1 MDCSITG
8 SSVRGD
14 SPGSGLPCPPPGD
27 RPNPRIKPW
36 SPTLQADCLLSEPL
50 GRPKG
55 NFLTQEL
62 NQGLLHCKQILYQLS
77 WAVLWLIVPEKEA
90 ICLYWR
96 MILSGNW
103 TARSKGGDA
112 HLENT
117 VVPLSS
123 GWLFPGTPRIPKSND
138 VQVPLYK
145 MVKYS
150 YLSLSRGF
158 TSMVSSNYGSPS
170 IHNGL
175 KNWVK
180 LAFYFGVGN
189 GNPLQYSCLEN
200 AKEGGVWWA
209 AVHGIAE
216 SRTRLS
222 DFTFTFMHWRRKWGP
237 TPVFLLGE
245 SQGQGSLVGCHLWG
259 RTESDTTEAT

>member
-1 MDCSITG
+1 M
-8 SSVRGD
+8 
-14 SPGSGLPCPPPGD
+14 
-27 RPNPRIKPW
+27 
-36 SPTLQADCLLSEPL
+36 
-50 GRPKG
+50 
-55 NFLTQEL
+55 
-62 NQGLLHCKQILYQLS
+62 
-77 WAVLWLIVPEKEA
+77 
-90 ICLYWR
+90 CLYWR

-103 TARSKGGDA
+103 TVRSKGGGA

-123 GWLFPGTPRIPKSND
+123 GWLFPGTPWIPKSNH

-150 YLSLSRGF
+150 YLSLFRGF

-180 LAFYFGVGN
+180 LAFYFRVGN
-189 GNPLQYSCLEN
+189 GNPFQYSCLEN
-200 AKEGGVWWA
+200 AMDRGVWWA

-216 SRTRLS
+216 SRTRLN
-222 DFTFTFMHWRRKWGP
+222 DFTFTFHFHALEKEMATHSSVLAWRIPGTGEP
-237 TPVFLLGE
+237 GGLPSLG
-245 SQGQGSLVGCHLWG
+245 SHRVGHNWSNLAAAFYFWNKKIP
-259 RTESDTTEAT
+259 EAAVCIY